1 MIRRNNYN
9 NAFRPAV
16 AFVKAH
22 SDARTKIM
30 GSSELGF
37 ELGFFSGNVIDDVQL
52 GYASHTVPDLI
63 VVEKRYQE
71 WFNRFRTINPP
82 VHHFLVDR
90 LTRDYHPVSN
100 YAGYTIYAPRGR
112 ATASGG

>member
-1 MIRRNNYN
+1 
-9 NAFRPAV
+9 
-16 AFVKAH
+16 
-22 SDARTKIM
+22 
-30 GSSELGF
+30 
-37 ELGFFSGNVIDDVQL
+37 
-52 GYASHTVPDLI
+52 LI